1 MRGGGGK
8 HLVGSFPSTNGPGG
22 PRAGLTGITCE
33 QRGSAGV
40 GPAARF
46 RVRSGEQEQ
55 HCYSLCVVNLTMS
68 EIKNKDR
75 ILEAIDQLRRRKA
88 RPDADRI
95 CNFLLRRFSVSS
107 KDTIA
112 DLERM
117 VQAEIVI
124 RVEYKGNI
132 SYRNAAKWSRLAVY
146 KHKGNVME
154 NNNIIEVR
162 SLLSRAF
169 ASLLVEDPDYLDFGV
184 PENELKKSIL
194 EEDPC
199 LEWGDVDSIL
209 LREINS
215 GYLVR
220 LKNNNYSL
228 ADHPVPSC
236 TTNGNIENSSDV
248 HMLKFESSSS
258 SHFDDEPNNIGGSE
272 EIDTSIKISS
282 PKATDV
288 NNEKSIGI
296 QDDAER
302 RETNPSRTEPHT
314 AVNVSGFRVG
324 VRRKRAKKVF
334 DPSDNN
340 IPTRK
345 RGRPLGSTNKSK
357 DVASVAAKVEPLGP
371 VCSICHHQV
380 NGRRGLY
387 EKFLTCANCTNKA
400 HPSCLDVGDKL
411 MPFWQCM
418 QCKICPHCMQSGEF
432 EQLVTCWGCGDGW
445 HPTCH
450 YPEILERANGS
461 KWYCFRCLPSKPKNV
476 NGTSDSP
483 APDAIPI
490 SYPASASVTSCD
502 SDDQIDE
509 CIPDASEW
517 TVDEVSRYLAN
528 QGYPEEAAIF
538 KLNEIDG
545 ASLLLMKR
553 SDVLL
558 GLQLKLGPA
567 LKLYG
572 QVKRLQIR
580 QSDPQLIWA

>member
-1 MRGGGGK
+1 
-8 HLVGSFPSTNGPGG
+8 
-22 PRAGLTGITCE
+22 
-33 QRGSAGV
+33 
-40 GPAARF
+40 
-46 RVRSGEQEQ
+46 
-55 HCYSLCVVNLTMS
+55 MS

-95 CNFLLRRFSVSS
+95 CNFLLRRFSVTS

-146 KHKGNVME
+146 KHKENALE
-154 NNNIIEVR
+154 NNNVEIR

-199 LEWGDVDSIL
+199 LEWSDVDNIL
-209 LREINS
+209 QKERNS
-215 GYLVR
+215 GYLVK

-228 ADHPVPSC
+228 ADHPVPAC
-236 TTNGNIENSSDV
+236 TTNGNLDTSGDV

-258 SHFDDEPNNIGGSE
+258 SHCEDEPCNFNDNTESDIPVKSPSPEETDFSNSKAMKDQDEFGSNE
-272 EIDTSIKISS
+272 NETSPHIV
-282 PKATDV
+282 P
-288 NNEKSIGI
+288 
-296 QDDAER
+296 
-302 RETNPSRTEPHT
+302 PS
-314 AVNVSGFRVG
+314 AINVGGFRVG

-340 IPTRK
+340 VPTRK

-357 DVASVAAKVEPLGP
+357 EVPPVAVKVDSLVA
-371 VCSICHHQV
+371 VCSICNNPV
-380 NGRRGLY
+380 NSRRGLF
-387 EKFLTCANCTNKA
+387 EKFLTCATCGYKA
-400 HPSCLDVGDKL
+400 HSSCLGIGDKFF
-411 MPFWQCM
+411 PYWQCM
-418 QCKICPHCMQSGEF
+418 QCKVCPHCMQSGEF
-432 EQLVTCWGCGDGW
+432 EPLVICWGCGDGW
-445 HPTCH
+445 HPYCH
-450 YPEILERANGS
+450 SPEVIDKTNGT
-461 KWYCFRCLPSKPKNV
+461 KWHCFRCVSGKLKNGV
-476 NGTSDSP
+476 NGLSNTSPHASP
-483 APDAIPI
+483 MPDASAS

-502 SDDQIDE
+502 SDDQVDE

-517 TVDEVSRYLAN
+517 TVDQVSSYFSG

-580 QSDPQLIWA
+580 QNDPQLIWA